1 MVGEPTETGH
11 QKDTAM
17 GIGIAL
23 SITGIALAA
32 TVNGLAR
39 ANMRAEA
46 ARTII
51 PGKHWNAV
59 DFMAWKE

>member
-1 MVGEPTETGH
+1 
-11 QKDTAM
+11 M

-23 SITGIALAA
+23 SLTGIALAA

-39 ANMRAEA
+39 EAMRAEA

-51 PGKHWNAV
+51 PGDHWNAV
-59 DFMAWKE
+59 DFMAWKN

>member
-1 MVGEPTETGH
+1 
-11 QKDTAM
+11 M

-23 SITGIALAA
+23 SLTGIALAA

-51 PGKHWNAV
+51 PGDHWNDV
-59 DFMAWKE
+59 DFTAWKE